1 MKKKTRS
8 KTKQEWLTAV
18 VANPAGEIFELEGYA
33 AVGMSGTVLK
43 PLTRGETIELP
54 FGSELMRLPDRTPIL
69 YNVQTRQFES
79 MTHNPYLPSENIY
92 PVAAF
97 NSPGY
102 IVTYLS
108 GYQPGEQAKQLPLFS
123 YGAVGWH
130 QDAFRSAAICVD
142 RERRQDLRL
151 MKKRDVVAGVERMRK
166 KLSGNRLRRHLET
179 CALTYGCPAGK
190 NFFLGRYEAP
200 LPTATTCNAQ
210 CLGCLSLQ
218 KHEEISC
225 SQERISF
232 TPQPEEIAAV
242 ALAHIEGVENSI
254 VSFGQGC
261 EGDPL
266 LATHVIEPAIR
277 LIRSR
282 TAQGTIHVNTNG
294 SLTRELERLI
304 SAGMDSVRISINSL
318 REKWYQAYFR
328 PKGYDFSDVMNSI
341 KLSLESGIYV
351 SINYLNMS
359 GITDTPEELES
370 LLLFLKTYP
379 IHRIQWRNLNFDPLR
394 YHETMQRAE
403 PCGHALGVPYLLKRI
418 RKEFPDLSFGYFNPP
433 REKW

>member
-1 MKKKTRS
+1 MKKNARTKTN
-8 KTKQEWLTAV
+8 QEWLTAV

-43 PLTRGETIELP
+43 PLTRGETLDLP
-54 FGSELMRLPDRTPIL
+54 FGSELMRLQDRAPIL

-102 IVTYLS
+102 IVTHLS

-130 QDAFRSAAICVD
+130 QDAFRSAVICVD

-151 MKKRDVVAGVERMRK
+151 MKKRHVVAGVERMRK
-166 KLSGNRLRRHLET
+166 KLPGNRLRRHLEN

-210 CLGCLSLQ
+210 CLGCLSFQ

-232 TPQPEEIAAV
+232 TPQPEEIAGV
-242 ALAHIEGVENSI
+242 ALTHIEGVENGI

-266 LATHVIEPAIR
+266 LATHVIEPAVR
-277 LIRSR
+277 LIRSK
-282 TAQGTIHVNTNG
+282 TDQGTIHVNTNG

-328 PKGYDFSDVMNSI
+328 PKAYDFSDVMNSI
-341 KLSLESGIYV
+341 KLSLERGLYV
-351 SINYLNMS
+351 SINYLNMP

-370 LLLFLKTYP
+370 LLLFLKTHP

-394 YHETMQRAE
+394 YHEAMQRAE
-403 PCGHALGVPYLLKRI
+403 PSGPALGVPYLLKRI
-418 RKEFPDLSFGYFNPP
+418 RKEFPDLSYGYFNPP